1 MKAKNFSLEDQDG
14 KVWSL
19 GDFAGKWLLIY
30 FYPKD
35 MTSGCTVEAEQF
47 RDFYED
53 FKALGCEIVGV
64 SCDSVDSHQK
74 FVCKYNLPFPL
85 LADVEK
91 KMVEDYG
98 VWVEK
103 SMYGKKFMGISRE
116 SFLISPEG
124 EVVKHFEKVK
134 PEGHA
139 EEVLGEIRNKR

>member
-1 MKAKNFSLEDQDG
+1 MKAKNFSLADQDG

-19 GDFAGKWLLIY
+19 EDFKGKWLVIY

-35 MTSGCTVEAEQF
+35 MTPGCTVEAEQF
-47 RDFYED
+47 RDFYEE
-53 FKALGCEIVGV
+53 FKALGAEIVGV
-64 SCDSVDSHQK
+64 SCDSEASHNK
-74 FVCKYNLPFPL
+74 FVCAHNLPFVL
-85 LADVEK
+85 LADTEK

-116 SFLISPEG
+116 TFVVSPEG
-124 EVVKHFEKVK
+124 EIVKHFEKVK

-139 EEVLGEIRNKR
+139 EEVLQELKVKS

>member
-1 MKAKNFSLEDQDG
+1 MKAKNFSLADQEG

-19 GDFAGKWLLIY
+19 EDFKGKWLVIY

-35 MTSGCTVEAEQF
+35 MTPGCTVEAEQF
-47 RDFYED
+47 RDFYEE
-53 FKALGCEIVGV
+53 FKALGAEIVGV
-64 SCDSVDSHQK
+64 SCDSADSHKK
-74 FVCKYNLPFPL
+74 FVCAHNLPFAL
-85 LADVEK
+85 LADTEK

-116 SFLISPEG
+116 TFVVSPEG
-124 EVVKHFEKVK
+124 EIVKHFEKVK

-139 EEVLGEIRNKR
+139 EEVLQELRGKK